1 MESGPVI
8 ALASGRDWWRQK
20 LAAVVPIRRGGSVVR
35 VEVPRAN
42 IRPVVDVPTPT
53 NRAHLRGVDEV
64 RVVAIIRSRGRAYR
78 ESRNLDVRILIV
90 KLQRL
95 DITIYIAARR
105 RDRR

>member
-1 MESGPVI
+1 MCKIEDHLWMESGPVI

-64 RVVAIIRSRGRAYR
+64 RRKQSGTHCTSRSHLIEYNKIHAIPA
-78 ESRNLDVRILIV
+78 
-90 KLQRL
+90 
-95 DITIYIAARR
+95 
-105 RDRR
+105 